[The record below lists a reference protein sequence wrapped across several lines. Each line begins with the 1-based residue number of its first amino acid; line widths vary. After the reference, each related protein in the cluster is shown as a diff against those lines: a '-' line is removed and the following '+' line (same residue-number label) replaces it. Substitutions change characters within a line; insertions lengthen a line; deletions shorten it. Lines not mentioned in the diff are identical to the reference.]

1 MTSLIIHGG
10 AWDIPDDLVAAH
22 KAGCLTALEEGWK
35 VLASGG
41 DAVEA
46 VERAIVS
53 MENCSVFDA
62 GSGSH
67 LNADGVVELDA
78 GIMDGST
85 FRCGAVAAVRRI
97 SNPILAARKVMEECE
112 HILIVGE
119 GAERFASEHGVP
131 LCDPSALR
139 SEREIRALAAV
150 KKRSKFA
157 SRDAFVGNSS
167 PKSRHSSDT
176 VGAVALD
183 ADGNLCVGT
192 STGGTI
198 NKYPGRVG
206 DSPLIGCGLYAE
218 NKIGG
223 VSTTGWGEGMIKVA
237 LAKTI
242 TDLMRNGAPPQ
253 QAAEEGIEI
262 LRIKVDGRG
271 GVIVLDGEGRIGI
284 AFNTPRMAYAWRHAG
299 GSAVS
304 A

>member
-1 MTSLIIHGG
+1 
-10 AWDIPDDLVAAH
+10 
-22 KAGCLTALEEGWK
+22 
-35 VLASGG
+35 
-41 DAVEA
+41 
-46 VERAIVS
+46 
-53 MENCSVFDA
+53 
-62 GSGSH
+62 
-67 LNADGVVELDA
+67 
-78 GIMDGST
+78 
-85 FRCGAVAAVRRI
+85 
-97 SNPILAARKVMEECE
+97 
-112 HILIVGE
+112 
-119 GAERFASEHGVP
+119 
-131 LCDPSALR
+131 
-139 SEREIRALAAV
+139 
-150 KKRSKFA
+150 
-157 SRDAFVGNSS
+157 
-167 PKSRHSSDT
+167 
-176 VGAVALD
+176 
-183 ADGNLCVGT
+183 
-192 STGGTI
+192 
-198 NKYPGRVG
+198 VG